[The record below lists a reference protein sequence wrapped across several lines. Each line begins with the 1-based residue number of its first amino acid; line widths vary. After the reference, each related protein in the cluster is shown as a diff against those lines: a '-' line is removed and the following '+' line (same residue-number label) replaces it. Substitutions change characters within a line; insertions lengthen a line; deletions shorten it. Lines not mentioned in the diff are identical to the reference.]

1 MGYATVWVL
10 GGTSIVLF
18 VLQGIWW
25 ALFRMRRVRVTTW
38 QKLSAVWLVCSLI
51 VMVTGMALVVGGD
64 PLLRPGAA
72 IGILGGLFNSLIVLL
87 HRWTVQVLQ
96 KRIGAVAPK
105 GEPPAGEG

>member
-18 VLQGIWW
+18 ILQGVVW
-25 ALFRMRRVRVTTW
+25 ALFRLRRVRVATW
-38 QKLSAVWLVCSLI
+38 QKLSSVWLVCSMI

-72 IGILGGLFNSLIVLL
+72 IGILGGLFNALIVLL

-96 KRIGAVAPK
+96 KRLGALPSK
-105 GEPPAGEG
+105 GESPPGS